1 MLDMIRCVLCGSS
14 KMDSQGM
21 GCALCGGSPAV
32 PWEQV
37 HVDEE
42 TKTKLLA
49 HADELKKFGVTL
61 EEQHPVGKSAE
72 GTMAALALGLHIS
85 DSLHH
90 GVLHDLLLRLR
101 DWAIPE
107 EQIIRLR
114 LTEPET
120 VAEILREPTP
130 TAEPKSVVP
139 TRRKQPAKSSKKK
152 RTASRKPTAKKS
164 KKQSAKRA
172 HKPPVKSAKHSSKR
186 SKR

>member
-1 MLDMIRCVLCGSS
+1 
-14 KMDSQGM
+14 M
-21 GCALCGGSPAV
+21 GCARCGGSPAV

-49 HADELKKFGVTL
+49 HADELKEFGITL
-61 EEQHPVGKSAE
+61 EEQHPLGKNAE
-72 GTMAALALGLHIS
+72 GTMAALALSLHIS

-120 VAEILREPTP
+120 VAETLREPTP
-130 TAEPKSVVP
+130 TAELKSAGSA
-139 TRRKQPAKSSKKK
+139 RRKQPAKSSKKK
-152 RTASRKPTAKKS
+152 RTANRNSAAKKS
-164 KKQSAKRA
+164 KKQSAKRV
-172 HKPPVKSAKHSSKR
+172 HKPPVKSAKKQYSKR
-186 SKR
+186 SKKR

>member
-1 MLDMIRCVLCGSS
+1 MIRCVLCGSS
-14 KMDSQGM
+14 KMDFQGM

-49 HADELKKFGVTL
+49 HADELKKFGVSL

-72 GTMAALALGLHIS
+72 GTMAAIALGLHVS
-85 DSLHH
+85 DALHH

-130 TAEPKSVVP
+130 TTVP
-139 TRRKQPAKSSKKK
+139 ARRKQPAKSSKKK
-152 RTASRKPTAKKS
+152 KRSASREPTAKKS
-164 KKQSAKRA
+164 KKQSAKRVY
-172 HKPPVKSAKHSSKR
+172 KPPVKSAKKHSSKR
-186 SKR
+186 SKKR

>member
-1 MLDMIRCVLCGSS
+1 
-14 KMDSQGM
+14 M
-21 GCALCGGSPAV
+21 GCALCGGPPAV
-32 PWEQV
+32 PWEEV

-61 EEQHPVGKSAE
+61 EEQHPLGKSAG

-90 GVLHDLLLRLR
+90 GVLHDLLLGLR

-120 VAEILREPTP
+120 VAEILREPMP
-130 TAEPKSVVP
+130 TAVP
-139 TRRKQPAKSSKKK
+139 ARRKQPAKSSKKK
-152 RTASRKPTAKKS
+152 RTASRKLTAKKS
-164 KKQSAKRA
+164 KKQSACQACSQTTSQECQTFLEAFQAISKARA
-172 HKPPVKSAKHSSKR
+172 L
-186 SKR
+186 

>member
-1 MLDMIRCVLCGSS
+1 MMIRCVICGSS
-14 KMDSQGM
+14 RMDDQGV
-21 GCALCGGSPAV
+21 GCARCGGSPAV
-32 PWEQV
+32 PWEHR
-37 HVDEE
+37 HVNDD
-42 TKTKLLA
+42 TKNKLLA

-72 GTMAALALGLHIS
+72 GTVAAMALGLHIS

-90 GVLHDLLLRLR
+90 GVLHDLLLLLR

-120 VAEILREPTP
+120 VAEMLREPTP
-130 TAEPKSVVP
+130 TAEPKPSGP
-139 TRRKQPAKSSKKK
+139 SRRQQPAKSSKKK
-152 RTASRKPTAKKS
+152 RTAGRKPTAKNS
-164 KKQSAKRA
+164 RKQSAKRV
-172 HKPPVKSAKHSSKR
+172 HKPPVKSAKKQSSRR

>member
-1 MLDMIRCVLCGSS
+1 MIRCVLCGSS

-37 HVDEE
+37 HVDEK

-49 HADELKKFGVTL
+49 HADELKKFGVSL
-61 EEQHPVGKSAE
+61 EEQNPVGKSAE
-72 GTMAALALGLHIS
+72 GTMAAIALGLHVS

-130 TAEPKSVVP
+130 TAVP
-139 TRRKQPAKSSKKK
+139 ARRKQPAKSSKKK

-164 KKQSAKRA
+164 KKQSGKRA
-172 HKPPVKSAKHSSKR
+172 HKPPVKSATKQSSKR